1 MNIKK
6 TKEIY
11 YNIFTIYYNI
21 QLYNYIIQLEIKI
34 IVKKST

>member
-6 TKEIY
+6 TKEI

-34 IVKKST
+34 IVEKST